1 MKYLGLDYG
10 SKTLG
15 LSISDELGIFAT
27 PYKTLF
33 YKNNEELINELKK
46 IIILENIGELVL
58 GNPLN
63 LDGSLSDRSKE
74 TLLYKKELEDELKI
88 KINLWDERLSTVE
101 ASRILRENNTK
112 RKKKKELIDT
122 VAAVIILQ
130 GFLDRKDS
138 YGK

>member
-63 LDGSLSDRSKE
+63 LDGSLSDRSKKSIYGMNDFLQLKLVE
-74 TLLYKKELEDELKI
+74 YYEKTIQKE
-88 KINLWDERLSTVE
+88 
-101 ASRILRENNTK
+101 K
-112 RKKKKELIDT
+112 RKK
-122 VAAVIILQ
+122 
-130 GFLDRKDS
+130 S
-138 YGK
+138 